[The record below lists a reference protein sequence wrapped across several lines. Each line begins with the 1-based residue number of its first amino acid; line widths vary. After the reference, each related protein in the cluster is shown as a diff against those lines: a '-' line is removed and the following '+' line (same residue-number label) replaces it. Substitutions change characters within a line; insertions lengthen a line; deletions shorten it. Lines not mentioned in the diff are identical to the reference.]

1 MNLDELRKAIDA
13 VDTEMM
19 ELFKK
24 RMELSYMVGE
34 YKKENNLPVLDSTR
48 EKEILKSRKNQ
59 LDDQSLWPYYEVFI
73 KEIMKL
79 SKEYQK

>member
-1 MNLDELRKAIDA
+1 MNLEELRKAIDA
-13 VDTEMM
+13 VDHDMM

-24 RMELSYMVGE
+24 RMELSFMVGE
-34 YKKENNLPVLDSTR
+34 YKKTNQLQILDQSR
-48 EKEILKSRKNQ
+48 EKEILKNRRIE
-59 LDDQSLWPYYEVFI
+59 LDDESLWPYYEAFI

>member
-1 MNLDELRKAIDA
+1 MNLEELRKAIDA
-13 VDTEMM
+13 VDHDMM

-34 YKKENNLPVLDSTR
+34 YKKLNHLQILDSSR
-48 EKEILKSRKNQ
+48 EKELLKNRREE
-59 LDDQSLWPYYEVFI
+59 LGDDSLWPYYEAFI